1 MTDRICWKKRA
12 TKLAAI
18 IDIRDPLE
26 KLFPEKPFRKMYTI
40 LRSRAY
46 VRISHIR
53 GHPELNPGD
62 TAVAASLAYHG
73 LLGPLRVLRLLDM
86 DLSTVPAEHLA
97 SLVSCVTNLITIRG
111 VSGCDMVSIL
121 DSVKCKVLS
130 LHREERRLNNLETS
144 ALVRAMETRVEQL
157 VLGGPEQTLLD
168 VTALI
173 QYSGQGRCQLI
184 DMILIEKSYDE
195 ENYEEDMK
203 NWAKD
208 KQWSI
213 TIHQSG

>member
-1 MTDRICWKKRA
+1 
-12 TKLAAI
+12 
-18 IDIRDPLE
+18 
-26 KLFPEKPFRKMYTI
+26 
-40 LRSRAY
+40 
-46 VRISHIR
+46 
-53 GHPELNPGD
+53 
-62 TAVAASLAYHG
+62 
-73 LLGPLRVLRLLDM
+73 M

-111 VSGCDMVSIL
+111 VSGCDMVSIM
-121 DSVKCKVLS
+121 DSVKCEVLS
-130 LHREERRLNNLETS
+130 LQRQRLDNEETS
-144 ALVRAMETRVEQL
+144 ALVRAMETRVEEV
-157 VLGGPEQTLLD
+157 VLGGREQTLD

-195 ENYEEDMK
+195 EKYEEDMK

-213 TIHQSG
+213 TSRGNLSLLLKKRRFNDTYMFD

>member
-1 MTDRICWKKRA
+1 
-12 TKLAAI
+12 
-18 IDIRDPLE
+18 
-26 KLFPEKPFRKMYTI
+26 MYTI

-111 VSGCDMVSIL
+111 VSGCDMVSIM
-121 DSVKCKVLS
+121 DSVKCEVLS
-130 LHREERRLNNLETS
+130 LQRQRLDNEETS
-144 ALVRAMETRVEQL
+144 ALVRAMEARVEEV
-157 VLGGPEQTLLD
+157 VLGGRKQTLLD

-173 QYSGQGRCQLI
+173 QYSGQGRCKEI
-184 DMILIEKSYDE
+184 GIMEKSDDE
-195 ENYEEDMK
+195 EKYEEMK
-203 NWAKD
+203 NWAED

-213 TIHQSG
+213 TSLSNSSLRLSKKG